1 MLCLDDIEKNKI
13 IKDQGFSPLQIL
25 EKLNKEMKLL
35 VDKKQKI
42 IDSQKNLLFIM
53 NKRIEAKKSNNER
66 LRLEIEKLKTTCVKM
81 ARNLNASIKFD
92 IDNSAFH

>member
-42 IDSQKNLLFIM
+42 IDSHKNLLFIL
-53 NKRIEAKKSNNER
+53 NKRIEAKKNNNEK
-66 LRLEIEKLKTTCVKM
+66 LRLEIEKQKGICLKM
-81 ARNLNASIKFD
+81 ERILNVSIRFD
-92 IDNSAFH
+92 FENSGIH